1 MTEQE
6 TVMLIETEQRCKS
19 NTHRIDNLEG
29 ELKEIQSEQKAIYKI
44 ATSVELIAQRVSNI
58 EGKVDDTNRKVDAQ
72 AKAWQETERK
82 LSEKVTETENQ
93 PYKQIAKNVNSVKV
107 AIITCI
113 CTLLVSGIIGAIIAF
128 GKKHLRIFCGCKY
141 SMKAAAGL
149 PAAALK
155 QVMGSASVHLWSL
168 TEGYAVPTG

>member
-82 LSEKVTETENQ
+82 LGPSGVCGGK
-93 PYKQIAKNVNSVKV
+93 
-107 AIITCI
+107 
-113 CTLLVSGIIGAIIAF
+113 LLRQ
-128 GKKHLRIFCGCKY
+128 RINRT
-141 SMKAAAGL
+141 SRLQRM
-149 PAAALK
+149 
-155 QVMGSASVHLWSL
+155 
-168 TEGYAVPTG
+168 

>member
-6 TVMLIETEQRCKS
+6 TVLLIETEQRCKS
-19 NTHRIDNLEG
+19 NTHRIDTLEG

-82 LSEKVTETENQ
+82 LSEKVNETEN
-93 PYKQIAKNVNSVKV
+93 KQCQYCQGCNHYLHLYLACIWHHWRNHRIWKIISKN
-107 AIITCI
+107 I
-113 CTLLVSGIIGAIIAF
+113 
-128 GKKHLRIFCGCKY
+128 
-141 SMKAAAGL
+141 
-149 PAAALK
+149 
-155 QVMGSASVHLWSL
+155 LW
-168 TEGYAVPTG
+168 V

>member
-6 TVMLIETEQRCKS
+6 TVLLIETEQRCKS

-82 LSEKVTETENQ
+82 LSEKVT
-93 PYKQIAKNVNSVKV
+93 
-107 AIITCI
+107 IITCI
-113 CTLLVSGIIGAIIAF
+113 STLLVSGIIGAIIAF
-128 GKKHLRIFCGCKY
+128 GK
-141 SMKAAAGL
+141 
-149 PAAALK
+149 
-155 QVMGSASVHLWSL
+155 
-168 TEGYAVPTG
+168 

>member
-107 AIITCI
+107 CNHHLHLYFACVGYYRSNHRIWEITSENI
-113 CTLLVSGIIGAIIAF
+113 
-128 GKKHLRIFCGCKY
+128 
-141 SMKAAAGL
+141 
-149 PAAALK
+149 
-155 QVMGSASVHLWSL
+155 LW
-168 TEGYAVPTG
+168 V

>member
-6 TVMLIETEQRCKS
+6 TVLLIETEQRCKS

-29 ELKEIQSEQKAIYKI
+29 LKEIQSEQKAIYKI

-82 LSEKVTETENQ
+82 LSEKVNETENK
-93 PYKQIAKNVNSVKV
+93 PYKQIANNVNTVKV

-113 CTLLVSGIIGAIIAF
+113 STLLVSGIIGAIIAF
-128 GKKHLRIFCGCKY
+128 GK
-141 SMKAAAGL
+141 
-149 PAAALK
+149 
-155 QVMGSASVHLWSL
+155 
-168 TEGYAVPTG
+168 

>member
-19 NTHRIDNLEG
+19 NSHRIDNLEC

-58 EGKVDDTNRKVDAQ
+58 ETKVDDTNNNVDAQ

-82 LSEKVTETENQ
+82 LADKVNETENK
-93 PYKQIAKNVNSVKV
+93 PYKQIANNVNSIKV

-113 CTLLVSGIIGAIIAF
+113 CTLLVSGIVGALIMF
-128 GKKHLRIFCGCKY
+128 GK
-141 SMKAAAGL
+141 
-149 PAAALK
+149 
-155 QVMGSASVHLWSL
+155 
-168 TEGYAVPTG
+168 

>member
-6 TVMLIETEQRCKS
+6 TVLLIETEQRCKS
-19 NTHRIDNLEG
+19 NTHRIDTLEG

-82 LSEKVTETENQ
+82 LSENK
-93 PYKQIAKNVNSVKV
+93 PYKQIANNVNTVKV

-113 CTLLVSGIIGAIIAF
+113 STLLVSGIIGAIIAF
-128 GKKHLRIFCGCKY
+128 GK
-141 SMKAAAGL
+141 
-149 PAAALK
+149 
-155 QVMGSASVHLWSL
+155 
-168 TEGYAVPTG
+168 